1 MNICTSKPPLS
12 APVVDAS
19 SREIAPR
26 CAPTSVN
33 LLKLARLARRAES
46 GNRRRH
52 RAPKTATGLTMPSG
66 VSAPI
71 RARTPALRHPG
82 ATKAHPISLQPPP
95 RASQVIHFFKAGDDE
110 ASAHSALSAS
120 LSAASVKLES
130 VKQEY
135 CFNVQLADGQKPL
148 SADEESRLD

>member
-1 MNICTSKPPLS
+1 
-12 APVVDAS
+12 
-19 SREIAPR
+19 
-26 CAPTSVN
+26 
-33 LLKLARLARRAES
+33 
-46 GNRRRH
+46 
-52 RAPKTATGLTMPSG
+52 MPSG

-120 LSAASVKLES
+120 LSAASITLES

-148 SADEESRLD
+148 SADEESRLLWLLAETFEPERTARTSFLRPASGGSGGALLELGPRLSFCTAWSSNAVSICHA